1 MLSINIICIGK
12 IKESFFKDAINEY
25 SKRLSKYCN
34 LNIIELSDEKLPSKL
49 NDKIIENIKNTEGK
63 KILSHLKKD
72 SYKICL
78 DLHGKQFSSEEFSAK
93 IDSISLNYNSSIT
106 FIIGG
111 TLGISSEVLNCAD
124 EKICFS
130 KMTFPHQLIRVF
142 LLEQLFRAFKI
153 SNNETYHWEYMGA
166 TEGTLYYFFM

>member
-1 MLSINIICIGK
+1 MLNINIICIGK
-12 IKESFFKDAINEY
+12 VKEDYFKSAICEY

-34 LNIIELSDEKLPSKL
+34 LNIIELPDEKLPSKL
-49 NDKIIENIKNTEGK
+49 NDSIIKEIKNKECNR
-63 KILSHLKKD
+63 ILEHIKKD
-72 SYKICL
+72 SYIVCL
-78 DLHGKQFSSEEFSAK
+78 DLKGKELSSEEFSKK
-93 IDSISLNYNSSIT
+93 IDDIGLNFNSSIT

-111 TLGISSEVLNCAD
+111 TLGLNEDVTRIAD

-153 SNNETYHWEYMGA
+153 SKNETYHW
-166 TEGTLYYFFM
+166 

>member
-12 IKESFFKDAINEY
+12 IKETYLKDAINEY

-34 LNIIELSDEKLPSKL
+34 LKVIELADEKLPEKI
-49 NDKIIENIKNTEGK
+49 NDTIINEIKGKECAKIKEQI
-63 KILSHLKKD
+63 KKD
-72 SYKICL
+72 SYIICL
-78 DLHGKQFSSEEFSAK
+78 DLKGKQYTSVEFSQK
-93 IDSISLNYNSSIT
+93 IDDIALNFNSTIN

-111 TLGISSEVLNCAD
+111 TLGLTDELLSISN

-153 SNNETYHWEYMGA
+153 SKGETYHW
-166 TEGTLYYFFM
+166 